1 MTLGRLPSISRG
13 KQPVVLYLIRDTLKD
28 IFHLASSQSSEP
40 VNITAAS
47 VEQIKLIAHP
57 SSFDDKQRRGALDR
71 IYRELGQQFKVN
83 VKHAKARGRAATDDV
98 NILLVDDVVSGK
110 TSLIEAM
117 KPYAKPGVLTETSG
131 SYRIVDIVEDANT
144 MSQEAFDDLMNLDQA
159 RVTTRRIRPDVPR
172 DYRFG
177 VLRRLFSAPEM
188 LLSQRSIDYRNI
200 RVRNNQQ
207 FHDAMEDMKEQF
219 QNLIRTT
226 PPIFGEESVDKST
239 LVQHI
244 KKYADPAYTLNYT
257 LLENGVKS
265 MTTPMK

>member
-83 VKHAKARGRAATDDV
+83 VKHAKARVRAATDDV

-117 KPYAKPGVLTETSG
+117 KPVLTETSG
-131 SYRIVDIVEDANT
+131 SYRIVDIVEDAKT

-159 RVTTRRIRPDVPR
+159 RVATRRIRPD
-172 DYRFG
+172 
-177 VLRRLFSAPEM
+177 
-188 LLSQRSIDYRNI
+188 IDYRNI

-226 PPIFGEESVDKST
+226 PPMS
-239 LVQHI
+239 
-244 KKYADPAYTLNYT
+244 
-257 LLENGVKS
+257 
-265 MTTPMK
+265 